1 MKTNRILLSMALA
14 GTLLA
19 SCNLDEVNYT
29 STTPEVFATSAER
42 VEALVACAF
51 VDRTVFLINER
62 WYAQEYSTD
71 EMICPT
77 KTSGDWY
84 DGGNY
89 ARMHYHQ
96 WTVNE
101 SIIRST
107 YNGVMQGVS
116 RTNEAITFLNSVDLA
131 ALGLDDDYKALQT
144 ARLHTLLGWFYMR
157 GLDYFGGLPL
167 YLDNDHGVRGR
178 STARETFDF
187 CEKLFKEGIATLPVK
202 DPSAPGN
209 GYCDRGA
216 AATLLAEL
224 YFNAE
229 AYIGE
234 SRVDDAAKLCQD
246 IIDGVYGDYD
256 LDPSWNGIFC
266 FDNDKSP
273 EMIWTAPSEYNHPN
287 YGQFSWWWQRS
298 MPKNC
303 RVYFDNTYVAA
314 GQNGFCLAPSEN
326 PQGRLYTKA
335 NPEIK
340 LGSPYGKIHRKD
352 LRKKNY
358 RYKGNKEYEGMFLY
372 GPLAGPNGDPVMGNK
387 EDLGRQVVLID
398 QMYQYTKYPN
408 PDENTPST
416 ILAVDESCGV
426 RLVKFPIPNDAD
438 RTLTWNADFP
448 GVRLAEV
455 YYMLAECKLR
465 AGDKKAAADLV
476 NKVRIRNF
484 ETRDG
489 NPCTEENMD
498 MYRMADEWMIEF
510 LGEGRRRTD
519 LVRMGFFVTEDWWD
533 HKASNDKNL
542 NRYPIP
548 HNALSANPLLKQNPG
563 YDDEG
568 NGVLSPDEQ

>member
-1 MKTNRILLSMALA
+1 MKLINTAITAALA
-14 GTLLA
+14 GILLTA
-19 SCNLDEVNYT
+19 CDLEEVNYT
-29 STTPEVFATSAER
+29 ATTPEAFATTPER
-42 VEALVACAF
+42 VDALVACAF

-62 WYAQEYSTD
+62 WFAQEYSTD

-84 DGGNY
+84 DGGRY

-101 SIIRST
+101 EIIRST

-116 RTNEAITFLNSVDLA
+116 RTNEALTFLDRVNFEGI
-131 ALGLDDDYKALQT
+131 GLDESYKTEQVAQ
-144 ARLHTLLGWFYMR
+144 LHTLLGWFYMR

-167 YLDNDHGVRGR
+167 YVGNDHGVRPR
-178 STARETFDF
+178 STARETFDLI
-187 CEKLFKEGIATLPVK
+187 ESLFKEGIETLPAKV
-202 DPSAPGN
+202 DGEAQN
-209 GYCDRGA
+209 GFLTKGA

-224 YFNAE
+224 YFNAVP
-229 AYIGE
+229 YIGE
-234 SRVDDAAKLCQD
+234 ERFDQAQKLCED
-246 IIDGVYGDYD
+246 IIAGVYGPYD
-256 LDPSWNGIFC
+256 LDPTWNGIFS
-266 FDNDKSP
+266 FDNDRSP

-326 PQGRLYTKA
+326 PMGVLYTKA

-340 LGSPYGKIHRKD
+340 LGSPYGKLHRKD
-352 LRKKNY
+352 LRKQNY
-358 RYKGNKEYEGMFLY
+358 RYLGNKEYEGMFLY
-372 GPLAGPNGDPVMGNK
+372 GPLAGPDGEPVMGNK
-387 EDLGRQVVLID
+387 EDLGRQVNLID
-398 QMYQYTKYPN
+398 AMYQYTKYPV

-426 RLVKFPIPNDAD
+426 RLVKFPIPNDAE
-438 RTLTWNADFP
+438 RELTWNADFP

-455 YYMLAECKLR
+455 YLMLAECRLR
-465 AGDKKAAADLV
+465 KGDGAGAAELI
-476 NKVRIRNF
+476 NKVRARNF
-484 ETRDG
+484 AGRDAYAMKAD
-489 NPCTEENMD
+489 MD
-498 MYRMADEWMIEF
+498 MYDMADQWMIEF

-519 LVRMGFFVTEDWWD
+519 LIRMGFFVHEPWWD
-533 HKASNDKNL
+533 HEPSHDERL

-548 HNALSANPLLKQNPG
+548 HNALSANNLLKQNPG

-568 NGVLSPDEQ
+568 NGTLTPEEM